1 MIRREDK
8 VAANICI
15 LVVDDEAHQRNIL
28 RDILADA
35 GFEVITAADGAS
47 AIEILEE
54 QHIPLILTDL
64 KMPDVDGFELLQKVL
79 KNWPESVV
87 IIMTAFGTIPSAVNA
102 IKNGAYDYLTKPFNK
117 GDLLRVITRAA
128 EKVAL
133 LEENRRLR
141 EQVQSRHHFHEL
153 IGKSAAMQ
161 TVYRLID
168 RIKDVD
174 ATVLIHGES
183 GTGKELAARAIHF
196 RGKRREGPFVA
207 VNCGAIPE
215 MLIES
220 ELFGH
225 EKGAF
230 TGAVNQVTGKFE
242 QAQGGTL
249 FLDEI
254 GAMPLSLQV
263 RLLRVLQEKAI
274 ERVGGNRKIALDV
287 RVIAASNQQL
297 PELVAAGKFRL
308 DLYHRLNVFSLE
320 LPPLR
325 ERGEDVILLARH
337 FIEKYAQEYGRPRP
351 KMSPGAIARLESYSF
366 PGNVRELQN
375 IIEKTLILNDVP
387 SIGEEDLLLPQP
399 EPGGDESDEQLSLV
413 DREIR
418 WIRAAMSRAGGSIKN
433 AAQELGIS
441 YKTLQYRL
449 KKYGLDRNQFR

>member
-1 MIRREDK
+1 MT
-8 VAANICI
+8 ANIRI

-35 GFEVITAADGAS
+35 GFEVVTAADGAS
-47 AIEILEE
+47 AIEILEHE
-54 QHIPLILTDL
+54 LISLILTDL

-79 KNWPESVV
+79 KSRPESVV

-117 GDLLRVITRAA
+117 DELLRVIKRAA
-128 EKVAL
+128 EKVTL

-141 EQVQSRHHFHEL
+141 EQVHLRHHFHDL
-153 IGKSAAMQ
+153 IGKSAPMQ
-161 TVYRLID
+161 NVYRLID
-168 RIKDVD
+168 RIRDVN
-174 ATVLIHGES
+174 ATVLIYGES

-196 RGKRREGPFVA
+196 RGRRRRGPFVA

-230 TGAVNQVTGKFE
+230 TGAVNQMRGKFE

-254 GAMPLSLQV
+254 GAMPLSSQV

-274 ERVGGNRKIALDV
+274 ERVGGDRKISLDV
-287 RVIAASNQQL
+287 RVIAASNQKL
-297 PELVAAGKFRL
+297 PELVSAGKFRL
-308 DLYHRLNVFSLE
+308 DLYHRLNVFSIE

-325 ERGEDVILLARH
+325 ERGGDIVLLARH
-337 FIEKYAQEYGRPRP
+337 FIEKYAREYGRSRP
-351 KMSPGAIARLESYSF
+351 KMTPEAIARLESYPF

-375 IIEKTLILNDVP
+375 IIEKTLILNDG
-387 SIGEEDLLLPQP
+387 SLIAEEDLLLPRP
-399 EPGGDESDEQLSLV
+399 KPDSDESDGRQLSLAE
-413 DREIR
+413 REQR
-418 WIRAAMSRAGGSIKN
+418 WIREAMSRAGGSIRR
-433 AAQELGIS
+433 AAQDLGIT